1 MNLINMLKINKP
13 SLFAP
18 ALLGALV
25 TLTGC
30 QPIQAPAAS
39 TTASSATDE
48 AVEIRFA
55 LKAGDQDLSCAEPAT
70 GLGTTQSTV
79 QLNDL
84 RFYIS
89 NLALI
94 DGGGNAV
101 PVTLDQDGLWQ
112 VESTALL
119 DFEDGSVGCTE
130 TGNPDL
136 NTSVRGTVA
145 PGDYTAV
152 RFDLG
157 VPFALNHQDV
167 TVAASP
173 LNVPPMWWNWQGGY
187 KFVRIDMK
195 SDAAMMDGAWFI
207 HLGSTGC
214 VAANQS
220 KAPAEP
226 CSRPNIATI
235 QLDGFDPAANT
246 IVADLATLL
255 ADVNLSESVPQPP
268 GCMSG
273 PDDPDCAGLLP
284 GFGLDIATG
293 ACAEAGCPDQAFF
306 RVE

>member
-1 MNLINMLKINKP
+1 MKFFTPTFCTATL
-13 SLFAP
+13 AG
-18 ALLGALV
+18 LLLLA
-25 TLTGC
+25 GC
-30 QPIQAPAAS
+30 QAIQPPPTTPGEPAPVSKETGAP
-39 TTASSATDE
+39 
-48 AVEIRFA
+48 VEIRFA
-55 LKAGDQDLSCAEPAT
+55 LKAGDQDLRCADPAT
-70 GLGTTQSTV
+70 GLGATQSTV

-84 RFYIS
+84 RFYVS

-94 DGGGNAV
+94 DGSGNVV
-101 PVTLDQDGLWQ
+101 PVALEQDGLWQ

-119 DFEDGSVGCTE
+119 DFEDGSAGCTE

-136 NTSVRGTVA
+136 NTTMRGTVA

-195 SDAAMMDGAWFI
+195 SDAAVMDGAWFI

-214 VAANQS
+214 VAADQS
-220 KAPAEP
+220 KAPTDP
-226 CSRPNIATI
+226 CSHPNVATI
-235 QLDGFDPAANT
+235 QLDGFDPATNT

-255 ADVNLSESVPQPP
+255 ANVNLSESTPQPP

-284 GFGLDIATG
+284 AFGLDIATG
-293 ACAEAGCPDQAFF
+293 VCAEAGCPTQTFF

>member
-1 MNLINMLKINKP
+1 MK
-13 SLFAP
+13 
-18 ALLGALV
+18 LLQKTFYTATVAGLLLLV
-25 TLTGC
+25 GC
-30 QPIQAPAAS
+30 QPIQPAATTTNT
-39 TTASSATDE
+39 TTAGDTTGE

-84 RFYIS
+84 RFYVS

-94 DGGGNAV
+94 DGSGNAV
-101 PVTLDQDGLWQ
+101 PVALEQDGLWQ

-167 TVAASP
+167 TMAASP

-195 SDAAMMDGAWFI
+195 SDTTVMDGAWFI

-214 VAANQS
+214 VAADQS

-235 QLDGFDPAANT
+235 QLDGFDPAANS

-255 ADVNLSESVPQPP
+255 AAVNLSDSTPQPP

-273 PDDPDCAGLLP
+273 PDDPDCASLLP
-284 GFGLDIATG
+284 AFGLDVATG
-293 ACAEAGCPDQAFF
+293 
-306 RVE
+306 V

>member
-1 MNLINMLKINKP
+1 MKFFTPTFGTATL
-13 SLFAP
+13 AG
-18 ALLGALV
+18 LLLLA
-25 TLTGC
+25 GC
-30 QPIQAPAAS
+30 QAIQPPAAPPADQAPTS
-39 TTASSATDE
+39 QETGKP
-48 AVEIRFA
+48 VEIRFA
-55 LKAGDQDLSCAEPAT
+55 LKAGGQDLSCAEPAT

-84 RFYIS
+84 RFYVS
-89 NLALI
+89 NIALI
-94 DGGGNAV
+94 DGSGNAV
-101 PVTLDQDGLWQ
+101 PVVLEQDGLWQ

-119 DFEDGSVGCTE
+119 DFEDGSAGCTE

-136 NTSVRGTVA
+136 NTSVRGAVA
-145 PGDYTAV
+145 DGDYTAV

-167 TVAASP
+167 TVAPSP
-173 LNVPPMWWNWQGGY
+173 LNVPAMWWNWQYGY

-195 SDAAMMDGAWFI
+195 SAATATDGAWFI

-214 VAANQS
+214 VAVDQA
-220 KAPAEP
+220 KAPTAP
-226 CSRPNIATI
+226 CSYPNVATI
-235 QLDGFDPAANT
+235 QLDNFDPATQT

-255 ADVNLSESVPQPP
+255 AQVNLNESTPQPP

-284 GFGLDIATG
+284 AFGLDITTG
-293 ACAEAGCPDQAFF
+293 ACAEAGCPTQTFF

>member
-1 MNLINMLKINKP
+1 MNRSTQQLWLPLLLVMLI
-13 SLFAP
+13 
-18 ALLGALV
+18 
-25 TLTGC
+25 TLMGC
-30 QPIQAPAAS
+30 QALQPPPATDS
-39 TTASSATDE
+39 STASETNPASE
-48 AVEIRFA
+48 AVEIRFT
-55 LKAGDQDLSCAEPAT
+55 LQAGDQEVSCAQPAT
-70 GLGTTQSTV
+70 GLGTTQSTA

-94 DGGGNAV
+94 DGSGNAV
-101 PVTLDQDGLWQ
+101 PVTLEQDGLWQ

-119 DFEDGSVGCTE
+119 DFEDGSAGCTE

-136 NTSVRGTVA
+136 NTSVRGTVL
-145 PGDYTAV
+145 PGNYSAV

-173 LNVPPMWWNWQGGY
+173 LNVPSMWWNWQFGY

-195 SDAAMMDGAWFI
+195 SDAAVMDGAWLI

-214 VAANQS
+214 EAADQA

-226 CSRPNIATI
+226 CSRPNLATI
-235 QLDGFDPAANT
+235 QLDGFDPAAST

-255 ADVNLSESVPQPP
+255 TNVNLSESVPQPP

-273 PDDPDCAGLLP
+273 PDDPDCAELLP
-284 GFGLDIATG
+284 AFGLDIATG
-293 ACAEAGCPDQAFF
+293 ACVEAGCPTQTFF

>member
-1 MNLINMLKINKP
+1 MNRSKQQLWLPLLLVSLI
-13 SLFAP
+13 
-18 ALLGALV
+18 
-25 TLTGC
+25 TLMGC
-30 QPIQAPAAS
+30 QAIQPVA
-39 TTASSATDE
+39 TTDSATAVDSSSAGD

-55 LKAGDQDLSCAEPAT
+55 LKAGDQEVSCAQPVT
-70 GLGTTQSTV
+70 GLGTTQSTA

-94 DGGGNAV
+94 DGSGNAV
-101 PVTLDQDGLWQ
+101 PVILEQDGLWQ

-119 DFEDGSVGCTE
+119 DFEDGSAGCTE

-136 NTSVRGTVA
+136 NTSMRGTVA
-145 PGDYTAV
+145 PGDYSGV

-173 LNVPPMWWNWQGGY
+173 LNVPPMWWSWQGGY
-187 KFVRIDMK
+187 KFVRIDIK
-195 SDAAMMDGAWFI
+195 SDAAVMDGAWLI

-214 VAANQS
+214 TAADQA
-220 KAPAEP
+220 KAPAEL
-226 CSRPNIATI
+226 CSRPNVATI

-246 IVADLATLL
+246 VVADLATLL
-255 ADVNLSESVPQPP
+255 ANVNLSESVPQPP

-273 PDDPDCAGLLP
+273 PDDPDCARLLP

-293 ACAEAGCPDQAFF
+293 TCAEVGCPTQTFF

>member
-1 MNLINMLKINKP
+1 MKLSRKT
-13 SLFAP
+13 
-18 ALLGALV
+18 LGTV
-25 TLTGC
+25 TLAGWMLLAGC
-30 QPIQAPAAS
+30 QPIQTTTT
-39 TTASSATDE
+39 TTATTTDAATGE
-48 AVEIRFA
+48 AIEIRFA
-55 LKAGDQDLSCAEPAT
+55 FKAGDQDLSCTQPAT
-70 GLGTTQSTV
+70 GLGTTQSTA

-94 DGGGNAV
+94 DGSGNAT
-101 PVTLDQDGLWQ
+101 PVTLEQDGLWQ

-119 DFEDGSVGCTE
+119 DFEDGSAGCTE

-136 NTSVRGTVA
+136 NTTMRGTVA

-195 SDAAMMDGAWFI
+195 SDATVMDGAWFI

-214 VAANQS
+214 VAADQA
-220 KAPAEP
+220 KAPTEP
-226 CSRPNIATI
+226 CSRPNVATI

-255 ADVNLSESVPQPP
+255 ANVNLSESVPQPP

-293 ACAEAGCPDQAFF
+293 ACATDGCPTQTFF

>member
-1 MNLINMLKINKP
+1 LTISAPFGAHVRPLDAAVWLTKSAELIGWL
-13 SLFAP
+13 
-18 ALLGALV
+18 ALLW
-25 TLTGC
+25 
-30 QPIQAPAAS
+30 
-39 TTASSATDE
+39 
-48 AVEIRFA
+48 
-55 LKAGDQDLSCAEPAT
+55 
-70 GLGTTQSTV
+70 
-79 QLNDL
+79 
-84 RFYIS
+84 
-89 NLALI
+89 I
-94 DGGGNAV
+94 DGSGNAV
-101 PVTLDQDGLWQ
+101 PVALDQDGLWQ

-195 SDAAMMDGAWFI
+195 SDAAVMDGAWFI

-214 VAANQS
+214 VAADQS

-226 CSRPNIATI
+226 CSRPNVATI
-235 QLDGFDPAANT
+235 QLADFDPAANT

-255 ADVNLSESVPQPP
+255 ADVNLSESMPQPP

-284 GFGLDIATG
+284 AFGLDIATG
-293 ACAEAGCPDQAFF
+293 ACTAVGCPTQTFF

>member
-1 MNLINMLKINKP
+1 
-13 SLFAP
+13 
-18 ALLGALV
+18 V
-25 TLTGC
+25 
-30 QPIQAPAAS
+30 
-39 TTASSATDE
+39 
-48 AVEIRFA
+48 VEIRFA

-70 GLGTTQSTV
+70 GLGTTQGTV

-84 RFYIS
+84 RFYVS

-94 DGGGNAV
+94 DGSGNAV
-101 PVTLDQDGLWQ
+101 PVALDQDGLWQ

-195 SDAAMMDGAWFI
+195 SDAAVMDGAWFI

-214 VAANQS
+214 VAADQS

-226 CSRPNIATI
+226 CSRPNVATI
-235 QLDGFDPAANT
+235 QLADFDPAANT

-255 ADVNLSESVPQPP
+255 ADVNLSESMPQPP

-284 GFGLDIATG
+284 AFGLDIATG
-293 ACAEAGCPDQAFF
+293 ACTAVGCPTQTFF

>member
-1 MNLINMLKINKP
+1 MKFCPKT
-13 SLFAP
+13 
-18 ALLGALV
+18 LGAA
-25 TLTGC
+25 TLAGWLLLAGC
-30 QPIQAPAAS
+30 QPVQVPA
-39 TTASSATDE
+39 TTTDTATGPGDTTGE

-84 RFYIS
+84 RFYVS

-94 DGGGNAV
+94 DGSGNAV
-101 PVTLDQDGLWQ
+101 PVALEQDGLWQ

-167 TVAASP
+167 TMAASP

-195 SDAAMMDGAWFI
+195 SDTTVMDGAWFI

-214 VAANQS
+214 VAADQS

-235 QLDGFDPAANT
+235 QLDGFDPAANS
-246 IVADLATLL
+246 IVVDLATLL
-255 ADVNLSESVPQPP
+255 AAVNLSDSTPQPP

-273 PDDPDCAGLLP
+273 PDDPDCASLLP
-284 GFGLDIATG
+284 AFGLDVATG
-293 ACAEAGCPDQAFF
+293 VCTEAGCPAQTFF

>member
-1 MNLINMLKINKP
+1 MK
-13 SLFAP
+13 
-18 ALLGALV
+18 LLQKTFYTATVAGLLLLV
-25 TLTGC
+25 GC
-30 QPIQAPAAS
+30 QPIQPAATTTNT
-39 TTASSATDE
+39 TTAGDTTGE

-55 LKAGDQDLSCAEPAT
+55 LKASDQDLSCAEPAT

-84 RFYIS
+84 RFYVS

-94 DGGGNAV
+94 DGSGNAV
-101 PVTLDQDGLWQ
+101 PVALEQDGLWQ

-167 TVAASP
+167 TMAASP

-195 SDAAMMDGAWFI
+195 SDTTVMDGAWFI

-214 VAANQS
+214 VAADQS

-235 QLDGFDPAANT
+235 QLDGFDPAANS

-255 ADVNLSESVPQPP
+255 AAVNLSESTPQPP

-273 PDDPDCAGLLP
+273 PDDPDCASLLP
-284 GFGLDIATG
+284 AFGLDVATG
-293 ACAEAGCPDQAFF
+293 ACTEAGCPAQTFF
-306 RVE
+306 HVE

>member
-1 MNLINMLKINKP
+1 MKFCPKT
-13 SLFAP
+13 
-18 ALLGALV
+18 LGTV
-25 TLTGC
+25 TLAGWLLLVGC
-30 QPIQAPAAS
+30 QPIQAPATTTDAA
-39 TTASSATDE
+39 TTADTAAGE

-55 LKAGDQDLSCAEPAT
+55 LKAGDQELSCADAAT
-70 GLGTTQSTV
+70 GLGTTQSTA

-84 RFYIS
+84 RFYVS

-94 DGGGNAV
+94 DGSGNPV
-101 PVTLDQDGLWQ
+101 PVTLEQDGLWQ

-119 DFEDGSVGCTE
+119 DFEDGSAGCTE

-136 NTSVRGTVA
+136 NTAMRGTIA
-145 PGDYTAV
+145 PGDYKAV

-167 TVAASP
+167 TIAASP

-195 SDAAMMDGAWFI
+195 SDATIMDGAWFI

-214 VAANQS
+214 VAADQS
-220 KAPAEP
+220 KAPTEP
-226 CSRPNIATI
+226 CSRPNLATI
-235 QLDGFDPAANT
+235 QLDGFDPATNT

-255 ADVNLSESVPQPP
+255 ANVNLSESVPQPP

-273 PDDPDCAGLLP
+273 PDDSDCAGLLP

-293 ACAEAGCPDQAFF
+293 VCTEAGCPTQTFF